1 MQYTANPS
9 KPLVFPFLYFLS
21 NCILIMLG
29 NLSPYDILWSI
40 ISSQLFGEF
49 KMKIV
54 HTLSYIKT
62 MRILAQLITG
72 NLDLITAVFS
82 CNPATVGKH
91 FLSYAFVSV

>member
-1 MQYTANPS
+1 
-9 KPLVFPFLYFLS
+9 
-21 NCILIMLG
+21 
-29 NLSPYDILWSI
+29 
-40 ISSQLFGEF
+40 
-49 KMKIV
+49 MKIV